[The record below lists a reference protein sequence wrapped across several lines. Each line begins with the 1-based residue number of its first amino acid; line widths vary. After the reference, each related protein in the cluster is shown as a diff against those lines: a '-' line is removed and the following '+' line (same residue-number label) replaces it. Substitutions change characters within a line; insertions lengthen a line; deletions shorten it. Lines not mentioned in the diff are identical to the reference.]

1 MYKNFTSLGLLN
13 RQFRKLL
20 LVMRLTAAILL
31 LTFMQISASTMAQ
44 KVSIVEKNAPLER
57 VLKEIRKQSG
67 YDIIYDLNIILD
79 AKPVSINVNQVSV
92 FEAIQKSLNNQ
103 ALSFS
108 LDGKTIVIKEKSVTD
123 KLVDIIKAID
133 VKVSVR
139 DSSGRPLPGANVY
152 NKTINK
158 MYSTDKNGDLVIND
172 VPANGYVLQINYLGF
187 KGEEI
192 FVDRKTITYY
202 VTLRQSS
209 ASLEEVSVVSN
220 GYQKISKER
229 AAGAYTVITGKEL
242 AANPAVNILER
253 LEGQVAGVK
262 FDIKGN
268 SVQIRGVNNYSGSN
282 GIPLIVVDGFPL
294 MNPSDAATLTK
305 QVAGNTFGNSV
316 ISNINMAD
324 IEQITFLKDAS
335 ATSIWGSRAANGV
348 IVIET
353 KKGKKIAPS
362 LNVGYIFGISKNP
375 SIADLHWMNSAQYI
389 DLEQEM
395 VDKGILVD
403 PVATIATDP
412 SNAIY
417 TPNNSEAT
425 EWMFRVKRGTATVAQ
440 RDAALAEIASRDGM
454 KQIEDKLLQNAV
466 NHQYNLSYSGGS
478 ESSTYYISGN
488 YTKDIPVFKSN
499 FAENAF
505 VNANTSTDFFNKK
518 VTLRALFNYQYS
530 RSQYNAAATNALSI
544 STTALRPYDLLQ
556 DANGNSIGRNIII
569 TDAFANQ
576 MVGQGYLP
584 FTYNTLDEL
593 NYSNSINKNNV
604 LRMSAGLNGKIAKW
618 LNADVSISN
627 QRQFGSSYTLDDANS
642 YAGRLLTNNFT
653 PLVNGR
659 AVPPSFAGGRYI
671 TYGTTSSET
680 SLRGQLN
687 SDVNIGGKHQFNAI
701 AGAEI
706 RETNSDNTSETR
718 YGFNADTRTT
728 ATVNPTQVYPDIYG
742 YGQSLG
748 ANLSSLIAYRKRYLS
763 YYGNA
768 SYSYQEKYFVTGSVR
783 FDDATL
789 LGVDRRKRAVPFWS
803 VGLRWNANKE
813 EFLQNTEWLNALSVR
828 ATLGTAGVA
837 PLTGTNVPI
846 LAITG
851 TDPRTNQPVANID
864 LPANS
869 DLGWETTK
877 MANLGIDF
885 GFFKGRLNGSFD
897 VYIKRTTG
905 ILASFAFNPTYGW
918 SSLNFNS
925 GTLSGSGYEFTLNG
939 EIIRAGKFSWK
950 SILNFGYNT
959 NKVTDQRYANN
970 ASSIAGTAAT
980 IEGMPLG
987 ATYVYRFAGLDNKG
1001 QSQIY
1006 DRNNNIISNTTN
1018 LTNAFTKDDLVYA
1031 GRRYAPYT
1039 AGFNHNFSYG
1049 QLELGVRFVGYFG
1062 HIFLKNAVTNY
1073 PTDTDFAYGGVLGRQ
1088 GELAN
1093 RWRKPGDEAN
1103 PDVIPGITGVNFNS
1117 INRYRFSDALVRNAD
1132 NIRLQQISL
1141 AYIVPQRFLPRNFVK
1156 SLSLSANVRNLGI
1169 VWRANKDGIDPE
1181 FINTGNFGSVTPTP
1195 SYVFGINA
1203 TL

>member
-13 RQFRKLL
+13 RQLRKLL
-20 LVMRLTAAILL
+20 LVMRLSAAILL
-31 LTFMQISASTMAQ
+31 FTFMQISASTMAQ

-67 YDIIYDLNIILD
+67 YDIIYDLSIILD
-79 AKPVSINVNQVSV
+79 AKPVSININQVSV

-103 ALSFS
+103 ALTFS
-108 LDGKTIVIKEKSVTD
+108 LDGKTIVIKEKTVTD
-123 KLVDIIKAID
+123 KLVDIIKVVD
-133 VKVSVR
+133 VKVTVR

-158 MYSTDKNGDLVIND
+158 MYTTDKNGDLVIND
-172 VPANGYVLQINYLGF
+172 VPANGYVLQISFLGF

-192 FVDRKTITYY
+192 FVDRKTVIYY
-202 VTLRQSS
+202 ITLRQSS
-209 ASLEEVSVVSN
+209 AALDEVSVLSN

-229 AAGAYTVITGKEL
+229 AAGAYSVITGKEL
-242 AANPAVNILER
+242 AANPAVNIMER

-268 SVQIRGVNNYSGSN
+268 SVQIRGVNNYGAGS
-282 GIPLIVVDGFPL
+282 GIPLIVLDGFPL
-294 MNPSDAATLTK
+294 MNPSDLATLTK
-305 QVAGNTFGNSV
+305 PVGGNTFGNSV
-316 ISNINMAD
+316 ISSVNMAD

-362 LNVGYIFGISKNP
+362 LNVSYLFGISKNP

-389 DLEQEM
+389 DLEREM
-395 VDKGILVD
+395 VDKGLLVD
-403 PVATIATDP
+403 PLAASP
-412 SNAIY
+412 GNEIY

-425 EWMFRVKRGTATVAQ
+425 EWMFRVKRGTATAAQ

-454 KQIEDKLLQNAV
+454 AQIEKYLLQNAT

-478 ESSTYYISGN
+478 ENSTYYISGN
-488 YTKDIPVFKSN
+488 YTKDNPIFKSN
-499 FAENAF
+499 YGENAF

-518 VTLRALFNYQYS
+518 ITLRALFNYQYS
-530 RSQYNAAATNALSI
+530 KSQYNAAAVNALSV

-556 DANGNSIGRNIII
+556 DENGNSIGRNIII
-569 TDAFANQ
+569 TDVLANK

-593 NYSNSINKNNV
+593 NYSNSIAKNNV

-627 QRQFGSSYTLDDANS
+627 QRQFGSSYTLDDLNS
-642 YAGRLLTNNFT
+642 YAGRI
-653 PLVNGR
+653 LVNTYT
-659 AVPPSFAGGRYI
+659 PPNSKAINTFLYGGRYI
-671 TYGTTSSET
+671 TYGTTSSEM

-687 SDVNIGGKHQFNAI
+687 SDFTIAGKHQFNAI

-706 RETNSDNTSETR
+706 RETNSDGTSETR
-718 YGFNADTRTT
+718 YGYNADTRTI
-728 ATVNPTQVYPDIYG
+728 ATVNPTQQYPTMYG
-742 YGQSLG
+742 YTQSLG
-748 ANLSSLIAYRKRYLS
+748 ANLSSLTAYRKRYLS
-763 YYGNA
+763 YYSNA
-768 SYSYQEKYFVTGSVR
+768 SYSYQDKYFVTGSVR
-783 FDDATL
+783 FDDYTL
-789 LGVDRRKRAVPFWS
+789 LGLDRSKRARPFWS

-813 EFLQNTEWLNALSVR
+813 EFFQDLNWLDAFSVR
-828 ATLGTAGVA
+828 ATLGTSGVVPQA
-837 PLTGTNVPI
+837 GTNVPI
-846 LAITG
+846 INVSG
-851 TDPRTNQPVANID
+851 TDIRTGQPVANIET
-864 LPANS
+864 PANS

-885 GFFKGRLNGSFD
+885 GILKGRLNGSVD
-897 VYIKRTTG
+897 VYTKRTVG
-905 ILASFAFNPTYGW
+905 IMAPFAYNATYGW
-918 SSLNFNS
+918 SNLSFNS
-925 GTLSGSGYEFTLNG
+925 GTLSGHGYEFSLNG
-939 EIIRAGKFSWK
+939 ELIRAGRFSWK
-950 SILNFGYNT
+950 SILNFGYTTNT
-959 NKVTDQRYANN
+959 VTDQRYVNN
-970 ASSIAGTAAT
+970 ASNIAGALTT

-987 ATYVYRFAGLDNKG
+987 SLYVYRWAGLDNKG

-1006 DRNNNIISNTTN
+1006 DRNNNIINNTTN
-1018 LTNAFTKDDLVYA
+1018 LTTAFTKEDLVYV
-1031 GRRYAPYT
+1031 GNRYAPYT
-1039 AGFNHNFSYG
+1039 TGFNHNFRYG
-1049 QLELGVRFVGYFG
+1049 QLELGLRFVGYFG
-1062 HIFLKNAVTNY
+1062 HVFLKNAVTNY
-1073 PTDTDFAYGGVLGRQ
+1073 PTSADFAYNGVLGRQ
-1088 GELAN
+1088 GELAD
-1093 RWRKPGDEAN
+1093 RWRKPGDEAFT
-1103 PDVIPGITGVNFNS
+1103 DVPGITGVNFNS

-1141 AYIVPQRFLPRNFVK
+1141 AYIVPQRFLPHNFVK